1 MKLKLSTGTLLK
13 GFNVISP
20 SVICVFISGEL
31 HRLFMFCQVRDVAD
45 WVHNGE
51 MSEWNNAQICDR
63 NKKKKPIWKRAGFYF
78 QLRAGLF
85 CLYHDHIPDRS
96 LYFGL
101 NGNRVLALH
110 LKHKFTAP
118 LSGCSGNLVTA
129 KVSSDVSIVMHRD
142 LQSWWGPDMWK

>member
-1 MKLKLSTGTLLK
+1 MNETMPKYMTE
-13 GFNVISP
+13 I
-20 SVICVFISGEL
+20 
-31 HRLFMFCQVRDVAD
+31 
-45 WVHNGE
+45 
-51 MSEWNNAQICDR
+51 
-63 NKKKKPIWKRAGFYF
+63 KKKPIWKRAGFYF

-85 CLYHDHIPDRS
+85 CLYQDHIPDWS

-110 LKHKFTAP
+110 VKHKFTAP

-142 LQSWWGPDMWK
+142 LQSCIVIYRADEALICENNTHTYINTYITHTPTRLDNQDVRFLVVFTVSR